1 MTNSA
6 SLSLLNACN
15 ITPLIIDIPNCKPR
29 HFLMGE
35 KSPSAACRTEWA
47 EAEPHSLSQS
57 VSWHR
62 RRLRRLPRY
71 FSQVSHSL
79 RRQNKPSGLNNN
91 KRKKKKRKILFST
104 CTPLDVKKSARQ
116 NISEMGAFRVLLGS
130 LHYMGLY
137 MQLSVSTRQA
147 GHGEIENHIS
157 GNGRCELRFGLLF
170 FHGKGG
176 CGEGGT
182 GDAICSYAEVEL
194 NKRASHGL
202 EAGADD
208 DAN

>member
-15 ITPLIIDIPNCKPR
+15 ITPLIIDIPHCKPR

-71 FSQVSHSL
+71 FSQVSHSV
-79 RRQNKPSGLNNN
+79 RRQNNPSGLNNN
-91 KRKKKKRKILFST
+91 KRKKKREKKFVFDVHSTRCEKERETKQAKWERSGCCWGVYITWDST
-104 CTPLDVKKSARQ
+104 CNLVSPRGKLDTAR
-116 NISEMGAFRVLLGS
+116 
-130 LHYMGLY
+130 
-137 MQLSVSTRQA
+137 
-147 GHGEIENHIS
+147 
-157 GNGRCELRFGLLF
+157 
-170 FHGKGG
+170 
-176 CGEGGT
+176 
-182 GDAICSYAEVEL
+182 
-194 NKRASHGL
+194 
-202 EAGADD
+202 
-208 DAN
+208 

>member
-1 MTNSA
+1 MSGSRATF
-6 SLSLLNACN
+6 
-15 ITPLIIDIPNCKPR
+15 T
-29 HFLMGE
+29 
-35 KSPSAACRTEWA
+35 
-47 EAEPHSLSQS
+47 QS
-57 VSWHR
+57 VSQ
-62 RRLRRLPRY
+62 LAQEEAAATSSLFLAGIPLPSSPEQAFRIK
-71 FSQVSHSL
+71 Q
-79 RRQNKPSGLNNN
+79 QQ
-91 KRKKKKRKILFST
+91 KKKKKKKILFST

-116 NISEMGAFRVLLGS
+116 NISEMGAFRVLLGT